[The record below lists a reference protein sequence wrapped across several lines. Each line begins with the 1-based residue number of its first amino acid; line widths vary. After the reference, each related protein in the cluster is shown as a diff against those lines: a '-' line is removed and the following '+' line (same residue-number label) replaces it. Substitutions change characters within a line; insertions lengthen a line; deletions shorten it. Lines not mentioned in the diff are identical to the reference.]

1 MQKKKQKKT
10 SLLVITVV
18 TIISVWLAYEFLK
31 HDIEY
36 YIRKYSLDKIFNN
49 TYKKGVKLC
58 RRLIET
64 KSEN

>member
-10 SLLVITVV
+10 SLLVMTVV
-18 TIISVWLAYEFLK
+18 IIISVWLAYEFLK
-31 HDIEY
+31 YDIEY
-36 YIRKYSLDKIFNN
+36 YTRKYRLDKIFNN
-49 TYKKGVKLC
+49 TYKKGAKLC

>member
-10 SLLVITVV
+10 SLLVMTVV

-31 HDIEY
+31 YDIEY
-36 YIRKYSLDKIFNN
+36 YIRKYSLDKIFSN

-58 RRLIET
+58 RRLIEIR
-64 KSEN
+64 SEN

>member
-1 MQKKKQKKT
+1 MQKKKQKIP
-10 SLLVITVV
+10 SLLVIVIV

-31 HDIEY
+31 YDIEY
-36 YIRKYSLDKIFNN
+36 YTSKYRLDKIFNN
-49 TYKKGVKLC
+49 TYKKGAKLC

>member
-1 MQKKKQKKT
+1 MQKKKQKIP
-10 SLLVITVV
+10 SLLVIVIV

-31 HDIEY
+31 YDIEY
-36 YIRKYSLDKIFNN
+36 YTRKYKIDKIINGIYN
-49 TYKKGVKLC
+49 KGVKLC

>member
-10 SLLVITVV
+10 SLLVMTVV

-31 HDIEY
+31 YDIEY
-36 YIRKYSLDKIFNN
+36 YTRKYRLDKIFNN
-49 TYKKGVKLC
+49 TYKKGAKLC

>member
-31 HDIEY
+31 YDIEY
-36 YIRKYSLDKIFNN
+36 YTRKYRLDKIFSN

-58 RRLIET
+58 RRLIEIR
-64 KSEN
+64 SEN

>member
-1 MQKKKQKKT
+1 MQKKKQKIP
-10 SLLVITVV
+10 SLLVIAIV

-31 HDIEY
+31 YDIEY
-36 YIRKYSLDKIFNN
+36 YIRKYSLDKIFSN